1 MFRVLVIALLM
12 SGGAAAAKGE
22 RFLSA
27 TGDIFRAEQ
36 NRHGAVLTAIPL
48 GDNPIVDPAAR
59 DPLTEPGDIVY
70 LGRSCDAFSERF
82 GDGNWRWTDGGFFVF
97 FEETRFAFPGQ
108 KIIVGT
114 DRNCA
119 L

>member
-1 MFRVLVIALLM
+1 MFRVWVILFLIW
-12 SGGAAAAKGE
+12 GGGAAAKGE

-27 TGDIFRAEQ
+27 TGDVFKVEQ
-36 NRHGAVLTAIPL
+36 NRHGAVLTALPAE
-48 GDNPIVDPAAR
+48 DDPIVVPVEDDR
-59 DPLTEPGDIVY
+59 QTEPGDIFY

-97 FEETRFAFPGQ
+97 FKETRFAFPGQ
-108 KIIVGT
+108 EIVVGA
-114 DRNCA
+114 DRNCE

>member
-1 MFRVLVIALLM
+1 MFRVLVIVLLM
-12 SGGAAAAKGE
+12 AGGSATAKGE

-27 TGDIFRAEQ
+27 AGDVFKAEQ
-36 NRHGAVLTAIPL
+36 NRHGAVLTAVASDEDPIIVPL
-48 GDNPIVDPAAR
+48 DAER
-59 DPLTEPGDIVY
+59 LTQPGDIFY

-82 GDGNWRWTDGGFFVF
+82 GDGNWRWTDSGFFVF
-97 FEETRFAFPGQ
+97 FEDTRFAFPGQ
-108 KIIVGT
+108 EIIVGA